1 MKLGIYG
8 DSFADPGSGENDG
21 SWVNYLVNLIEQD
34 SKQSIQVDNYARG
47 GSSLYFSYKKLLA
60 TGKKYDLVIF
70 LATEPHRYPN
80 PIMING
86 RDNYITS
93 IPHVEN
99 IERTQLEK
107 LTPET
112 QEIFRNLR
120 GWFLVPNF
128 DFNADMSDLMMSE
141 IEKMHHNMII
151 YPCFINSFKEERFK
165 KYKLDPKMHFCH
177 SFWFR
182 QAELFD
188 MDIHTNCQEKLT
200 LFGHLTPEFNKYF
213 AKVLFSKYKTGNWDH
228 SGFFDITI
236 DKPKTYYY
244 SNWDNV

>member
-1 MKLGIYG
+1 MKIGIYG
-8 DSFADPGSGENDG
+8 DSFADPGSGEYTH
-21 SWVNYLVNLIEQD
+21 SWVNYLVKLIEQD
-34 SKQSIQVDNYARG
+34 TKQSIQVDNYARG
-47 GSSLYFSYKKLLA
+47 GSSLYFSYKNLLE

-80 PIMING
+80 PVTIMDRPI
-86 RDNYITS
+86 YITS
-93 IPHVEN
+93 IPHIEN
-99 IERTQLEK
+99 IENTQAGKLPKDTLE
-107 LTPET
+107 L
-112 QEIFRNLR
+112 FRNLR

-128 DFNADMSDLMMSE
+128 EFNEDMSDLMMNE
-141 IEKMHHNMII
+141 IEKLHHNIII

-165 KYKLDPKMHFCH
+165 RYKLDSKIHPCH

-182 QAELFD
+182 QAELFE
-188 MDIHTNCQEKLT
+188 MDIHTNCDEKLT

-244 SNWDNV
+244 RNWDNI